1 MILLQD
7 VLSMNEWL
15 EFSLIKQYQFSL
27 MLEKLFVFFNLL
39 EQCFLYISFILSL
52 SFNCVTR

>member
-27 MLEKLFVFFNLL
+27 MLEKLFVFF
-39 EQCFLYISFILSL
+39 
-52 SFNCVTR
+52 